1 MRQQYQRLVLEQQP
15 QPPLTDVEGQCK
27 GGQDRGDQPFL
38 SLQQIQLVNCLAIF
52 PELKVDQS
60 YQEIYFWHE

>member
-1 MRQQYQRLVLEQQP
+1 
-15 QPPLTDVEGQCK
+15 LTDVEGQCK